1 MILPPFAVSGAAT
14 PGAHHIPVDASP
26 VPGLPLLV
34 LVLGYGCRLNH
45 QRVAAGRFRQR
56 LRAVEC
62 GAKLLDEVVL
72 GDAVNSCHQVLHEVE
87 HAIPSRSAEPSRPW
101 KLFRLLTREEIVPV
115 EFAVDPQELDC
126 CPAVDRRLGL
136 DVRQDQQGDNG
147 RDGRN
152 VC

>member
-1 MILPPFAVSGAAT
+1 M
-14 PGAHHIPVDASP
+14 
-26 VPGLPLLV
+26 
-34 LVLGYGCRLNH
+34 
-45 QRVAAGRFRQR
+45 R

-62 GAKLLDEVVL
+62 GAELLDEVVL
-72 GDAVNSCHQVLHEVE
+72 GDAVGSRHQVLHEVE
-87 HAIPSRSAEPSRPW
+87 HAIPSPSAEPSRPW
-101 KLFRLLTREEIVPV
+101 KLSRLLTREEIVPV

-126 CPAVDRRLGL
+126 RPAVDRRLGM